1 MRQSFEFPAD
11 TSVLAEIGE
20 LVAEAAYKAG
30 FNDGEI
36 GDIQLAV
43 DEACTNSIKHGLK
56 EDPALTF
63 RVAIRWAPEEIE
75 IEVRENGAPF
85 DPEDVK
91 TPDLKATLEKRPVG
105 KLGIYF
111 IRKMM
116 DEVEYHTGRD
126 GEKTLRMLKR
136 RRFRL

>member
-20 LVAEAAYKAG
+20 LIADAAFKAG

-43 DEACTNSIKHGLK
+43 DEACTNCIRHGLH
-56 EDPALTF
+56 EDPASTF
-63 RVAIRWAPEEIE
+63 RISIRWAPDEMEILVCE
-75 IEVRENGAPF
+75 HGAPF
-85 DPEDVK
+85 DPDDVK
-91 TPDLKATLEKRPVG
+91 MPDLKATLEKRPVG

-136 RRFRL
+136 KFRI